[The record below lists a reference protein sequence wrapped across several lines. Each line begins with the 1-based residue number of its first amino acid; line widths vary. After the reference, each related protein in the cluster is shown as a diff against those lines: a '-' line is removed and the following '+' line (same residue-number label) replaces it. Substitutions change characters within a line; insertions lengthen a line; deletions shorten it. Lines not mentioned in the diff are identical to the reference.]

1 VWNNQQLD
9 DSMAAMPDD
18 TRDTFGNWLNSQND
32 NYGLAGKYTM
42 NQGQWGFKD
51 PYDVDLGNLSRA
63 QEDYLTSLGYTAD
76 DTGAWS
82 KPEEPAPFDWS
93 SQFGRLTPE
102 QYDRFNAFNNDLT
115 DYNISRNPETGEYG
129 FGGMVNGKWQ
139 APGAE
144 YEKGMTDTIDR
155 FLKQEGDVNTALEK
169 LNTPTVDSDTN
180 QPYQFNRDEL
190 VQDDQGNWVPDPS
203 KYELID
209 DKWQA
214 VSTAEDVSQETL
226 DMLNEALGEYLTPFD
241 SESANTAFT
250 EGVYDPTMKEFE
262 KNTLPGIRE
271 SFDGGDLFSSAREK
285 AETDS
290 RTSLEETLASERAKH
305 VYNAEQDHKN
315 RGLSAMSVGTSLAQL
330 PAYLA
335 GQAADTS
342 YKKAAAAA
350 IFADIETQ
358 NALVNSQISNDELYA
373 LTMLMNI
380 FDIGQ
385 QQQQTEWNT
394 AFQNALMADQNL
406 DFGTILQLIM
416 GYQDQDQQAIV
427 TY

>member
-1 VWNNQQLD
+1 V
-9 DSMAAMPDD
+9 
-18 TRDTFGNWLNSQND
+18 R
-32 NYGLAGKYTM
+32 
-42 NQGQWGFKD
+42 
-51 PYDVDLGNLSRA
+51 
-63 QEDYLTSLGYTAD
+63 
-76 DTGAWS
+76 
-82 KPEEPAPFDWS
+82 
-93 SQFGRLTPE
+93 
-102 QYDRFNAFNNDLT
+102 
-115 DYNISRNPETGEYG
+115 
-129 FGGMVNGKWQ
+129 
-139 APGAE
+139 
-144 YEKGMTDTIDR
+144 
-155 FLKQEGDVNTALEK
+155 
-169 LNTPTVDSDTN
+169 
-180 QPYQFNRDEL
+180 
-190 VQDDQGNWVPDPS
+190 
-203 KYELID
+203 
-209 DKWQA
+209 
-214 VSTAEDVSQETL
+214 VS
-226 DMLNEALGEYLTPFD
+226 
-241 SESANTAFT
+241 
-250 EGVYDPTMKEFE
+250 
-262 KNTLPGIRE
+262 
-271 SFDGGDLFSSAREK
+271 K

-330 PAYLA
+330 PAHLA